1 MKVSWNSDRLKEL
14 FQRYQAVL
22 LVLAVGLALL
32 LWPQGEETVKT
43 AQDQPEASGESVS
56 AGVQL
61 ETLEQRLADALSQVQ
76 GVGEATVV
84 LTLESGAR
92 QVLATDRKGEDAETV
107 VVSAG
112 SGQEQAVTVQQ
123 IAPKF
128 QGALVVCTGGG
139 DPKVKLQVLQ
149 AVEALTGLNANQIS
163 ICEGTGG
170 NPR

>member
-1 MKVSWNSDRLKEL
+1 MKVSWNSGRLKQL

-32 LWPQGEETVKT
+32 LWPQGSDGGAE
-43 AQDQPEASGESVS
+43 AQAQPETSASEFQVE
-56 AGVQL
+56 A
-61 ETLEQRLADALSQVQ
+61 LEQRLAAALSQIQ

-92 QVLATDRKGEDAETV
+92 QVLATDQKGEDQETV

-112 SGQEQAVTVQQ
+112 SGQQQAVTVQQ
-123 IAPKF
+123 ISPKF
-128 QGALVVCTGGG
+128 QGALVVCEGGG
-139 DPKVKLQVLQ
+139 DPKIKLQVLQ

-170 NPR
+170 NLR